1 MGDRQPFS
9 RDNGTWVVPE
19 HMNTLNQEESSRY
32 VENEKQS
39 DKQIKE
45 EECDYLID
53 QKLKET
59 PSIQL
64 LDVRTAD
71 EYNQGHI
78 DHALNLDVKQPNFM
92 QQADS
97 LLDKK
102 YPVAVY
108 CRSGVR
114 SQQAARQLVEQG
126 FIVYNLKG
134 GYLEWK
140 SYQP

>member
-1 MGDRQPFS
+1 MKQLIVNMLCS
-9 RDNGTWVVPE
+9 LA
-19 HMNTLNQEESSRY
+19 TLFGACAQQEEY
-32 VENEKQS
+32 ETLPAQAF
-39 DKQIKE
+39 
-45 EECDYLID
+45 D

-140 SYQP
+140 AYQP

>member
-1 MGDRQPFS
+1 MKQLIVNMLCS
-9 RDNGTWVVPE
+9 LA
-19 HMNTLNQEESSRY
+19 TLFGACAQQEGYETLPA
-32 VENEKQS
+32 QAFG
-39 DKQIKE
+39 
-45 EECDYLID
+45 

-140 SYQP
+140 AYQP